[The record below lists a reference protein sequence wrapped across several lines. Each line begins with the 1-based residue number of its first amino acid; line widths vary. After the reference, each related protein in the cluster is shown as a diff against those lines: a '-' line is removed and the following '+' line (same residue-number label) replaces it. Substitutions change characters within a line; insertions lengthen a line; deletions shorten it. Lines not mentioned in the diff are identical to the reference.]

1 MALSS
6 TIRSRPIWLILSIVL
21 ATMYG
26 WYFAIRTMNVHYGL
40 GTSAYDFGLYE
51 QGVWLLS
58 EFQSPFVT
66 LMGRNLFGD
75 HSSFILLFVVP
86 LYWFVESTASLL
98 IVQAFVVASG
108 AIPIF
113 LVARWLL
120 GSGAQAFPF
129 VVMYLLH
136 PAVSWTILEN
146 YHPDSVLE
154 PLVALGLWAALTS
167 SWRWYWCAVV
177 LALLV
182 KEDVALVM
190 APLGIWVAIRRD
202 QRRGLIT
209 VIASLMTMFL
219 MLFVVMRSFTGI
231 AFRNSWR
238 IPFGGFRGFLE
249 TLWSDPTRVVRH
261 FWSEDRPFYVLQML
275 APTALVIARAPSV
288 ALVSSAVLFVNVLS
302 TFWYQHHIE
311 YHYSLV
317 AVPALVVGAA
327 YAVSHIR
334 RPNRRLVLAA
344 VSVAAVASSVLWSPT
359 PLGRNPVSTWPAN
372 HPVAIAG
379 RSILQQIP
387 PDASVTAHHTLSA
400 HLARRSEIYAFP
412 NPFVRNLYGP
422 DIFAGGDRLAQAE
435 TVRYVVLPRVLNEN
449 EQSVWLGES
458 IRFVEIASNEWWA
471 LYERR

>member
-1 MALSS
+1 
-6 TIRSRPIWLILSIVL
+6 
-21 ATMYG
+21 
-26 WYFAIRTMNVHYGL
+26 
-40 GTSAYDFGLYE
+40 
-51 QGVWLLS
+51 
-58 EFQSPFVT
+58 
-66 LMGRNLFGD
+66 
-75 HSSFILLFVVP
+75 
-86 LYWFVESTASLL
+86 
-98 IVQAFVVASG
+98 
-108 AIPIF
+108 
-113 LVARWLL
+113 
-120 GSGAQAFPF
+120 
-129 VVMYLLH
+129 
-136 PAVSWTILEN
+136 
-146 YHPDSVLE
+146 
-154 PLVALGLWAALTS
+154 
-167 SWRWYWCAVV
+167 VV